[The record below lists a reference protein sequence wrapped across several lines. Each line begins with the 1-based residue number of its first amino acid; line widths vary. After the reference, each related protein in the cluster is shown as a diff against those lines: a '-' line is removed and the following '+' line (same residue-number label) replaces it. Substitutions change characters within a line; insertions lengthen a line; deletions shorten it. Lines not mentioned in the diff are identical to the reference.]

1 MKNLI
6 HVLAL
11 SCASL
16 LLTAA
21 DCQAAAISFSLE
33 TTANPIRVGDV
44 FEIDVVVHDL
54 FAGDNSDELLAFGL
68 NAASSISGLLQ
79 FQGST
84 VNPLFSDDSLL
95 VDLQAA
101 GSAFPGITSDPST
114 ALSFNLATLHFKAL
128 AAGQVT
134 LAIASDL
141 SDFNQGLI
149 FLNQGQ
155 VAINASRGFEIT
167 AVPVPASLL
176 LFVSGVVMGFGGI
189 RRTATRYVLSLQGGG
204 RIWWH

>member
-11 SCASL
+11 CGAGL
-16 LLTAA
+16 LLTTAN
-21 DCQAAAISFSLE
+21 CQAATLSFSLE
-33 TTANPIRVGDV
+33 TAGSPIHVGDV
-44 FEIDVVVHDL
+44 FDIELVAHDL

-68 NAASSISGLLQ
+68 NTTSSISGLLE

-95 VDLQAA
+95 VNLHAA
-101 GSAFPGITSDPST
+101 GSAFPGISSNPST

-128 AAGQVT
+128 ATGQVSV
-134 LAIASDL
+134 AIASDL

-149 FLNQGQ
+149 FLNQGP
-155 VAINASRGFEIT
+155 VAINSSRGFDIT
-167 AVPVPASLL
+167 SVPLPPSLL
-176 LFVSGVVMGFGGI
+176 MFVSGVVVSLGGF
-189 RRTATRYVLSLQGGG
+189 RRG
-204 RIWWH
+204 RG